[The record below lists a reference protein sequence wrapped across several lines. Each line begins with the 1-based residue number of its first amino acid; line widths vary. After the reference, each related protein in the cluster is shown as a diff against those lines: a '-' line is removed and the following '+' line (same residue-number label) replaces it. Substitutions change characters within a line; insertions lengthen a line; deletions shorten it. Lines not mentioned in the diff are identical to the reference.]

1 VPCPGTALILIF
13 CLSQNLPWIGV
24 LAALAMSLGMAV
36 VTSGVSLGAIYGKRG
51 LLSVF
56 PRSSRL
62 NGLFHQGLEFAGAVL
77 IVAFGL
83 FMLSPYLAS
92 LFA

>member
-92 LFA
+92 LFS